1 MSVDLKGQDN
11 YPLIKNVTAVQTWL
25 EIFLPSK
32 ASIITIGSEDKDLYV
47 SFTGTDGGILAGID
61 KAFIKRNG
69 YLSINRGRGTNQHNS
84 IFVAVAT
91 GTTANVVVILE
102 E

>member
-1 MSVDLKGQDN
+1 MSVDLKGQDS

-25 EIFLPSK
+25 EVILPSK

-47 SFTGTDGGILAGID
+47 SFTGTDGGSLAGID

-69 YLSINRGRGTNQHNS
+69 YLSINRGRGTNQHSS

-91 GTTANVVVILE
+91 GTTATVVVILE